1 VDPDKKVRTQ
11 TCLFFCLLAT
21 TPHKERKKISKVKEK
36 KKMLHFLKT
45 RFFKQDVKKKS
56 MFGIMSM
63 YQNHGDLP

>member
-36 KKMLHFLKT
+36 KMLHFLKT
-45 RFFKQDVKKKS
+45 RFFKQDIKKKS

>member
-36 KKMLHFLKT
+36 KNAAFLENKVFQT
-45 RFFKQDVKKKS
+45 RCKEKVYVWYYVNVS
-56 MFGIMSM
+56 ESR
-63 YQNHGDLP
+63 